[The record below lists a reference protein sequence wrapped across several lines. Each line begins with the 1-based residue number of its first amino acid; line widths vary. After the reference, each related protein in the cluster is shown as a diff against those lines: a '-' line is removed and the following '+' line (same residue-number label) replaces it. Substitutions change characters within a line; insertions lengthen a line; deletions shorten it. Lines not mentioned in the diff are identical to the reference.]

1 MQSSPAAVIDLGSN
15 TFKYIVGKRDAEG
28 PSILLDASLTVRL
41 AANLQKD
48 GFLGEEAMHR
58 GMVALGEIIS
68 QLQSYQPSSISVVG
82 SQALRQAQ
90 DASLFL
96 AMVKQQLGLDI
107 RVLSGEE
114 EARLAWQAATLEQ
127 TYRDGLAV
135 LDLGG
140 GSLEI
145 IFGDALP
152 RHSFSLSL
160 GAVLMTAR
168 FIHHDPPLDSELS
181 GLANYVDASLKTALP
196 HHPVSRLMAIGGTTL
211 NLAAINRHL
220 NNDDTT
226 LTAGNLN
233 QLINLLASLPLIE
246 RKKTSGL
253 DPQRADII
261 IAGAVVIRE
270 VLRHLGTQELFV
282 CRSGIRHALL
292 AAALTLLPC

>member
-28 PSILLDASLTVRL
+28 LNILLDASLTVRL
-41 AANLQKD
+41 AANLQND

-58 GMVALGEIIS
+58 GMAALMQIIP
-68 QLQSYQPSSISVVG
+68 QLQSYQPSSISAIG

-90 DASLFL
+90 DTPLFL

-114 EARLAWQAATLEQ
+114 EAQLAWQAATLEQ
-127 TYRDGLAV
+127 AHRDGLAV

-140 GSLEI
+140 GSLEV
-145 IFGDALP
+145 IFGDAVP
-152 RHSFSLSL
+152 RYSYSLSL

-181 GLANYVDASLKTALP
+181 ALAAYTESVLKASLP

-211 NLAAINRHL
+211 NLATINRHL
-220 NNDDTT
+220 NSDDTT

-233 QLINLLASLPLIE
+233 QLLKLLASLPLIE
-246 RKKTSGL
+246 RKKISGL

-261 IAGAVVIRE
+261 IAGAVVVRE

-282 CRSGIRHALL
+282 CHSGIRHALL
-292 AAALTLLPC
+292 AAAH

>member
-1 MQSSPAAVIDLGSN
+1 MGSN

-28 PSILLDASLTVRL
+28 LNILLDASLTVRL
-41 AANLQKD
+41 AANLQND

-58 GMVALGEIIS
+58 GMAALMQIIP
-68 QLQSYQPSSISVVG
+68 QLQSYQPSSISAIG
-82 SQALRQAQ
+82 SQALRQAR
-90 DASLFL
+90 DAPLFL
-96 AMVKQQLGLDI
+96 AMVKQRLGLDI

-114 EARLAWQAATLEQ
+114 EAQLAWQAATLEQ
-127 TYRDGLAV
+127 THKDGLAV

-140 GSLEI
+140 GSLEV

-152 RHSFSLSL
+152 RHSFSLAL

-181 GLANYVDASLKTALP
+181 AFADYVDVSLKTALP

-211 NLAAINRHL
+211 NLAAINLHQ
-220 NNDDTT
+220 NGDDTT

-233 QLINLLASLPLIE
+233 QLLKLLASEPLDV
-246 RKKTSGL
+246 RRQTPGL

-261 IAGAVVIRE
+261 IAGAVVVRE

-282 CRSGIRHALL
+282 CHSGIRHALL